1 MQIFLV
7 GSVVGTHTYILVYF
21 HKLFHFS
28 FSKGI
33 WIKLA
38 CFGWKNS
45 QVTFFGLWSG
55 LLQIFFI
62 VAYKAHQCLQ
72 YSYWSKFDCPTQ
84 SPKTLLCER
93 RGKTI
98 RTGGGTVLIF
108 VQEIKPLRITALQG
122 KLKFWGKEDLKLVW
136 NFPWACSWKVQ
147 CLPQCGLF
155 SPFVRT
161 ARFWVTEWGNQILT
175 NMNIVG
181 IYML

>member
-1 MQIFLV
+1 MALFFRFDPSKPDFQKLRPLRNPGFWNKGHPNAINSKNMQIFWV

-21 HKLFHFS
+21 HELFHFS

-62 VAYKAHQCLQ
+62 VAYKAYQCLQ

-98 RTGGGTVLIF
+98 RTGGGTVTSGIINFQAYSMF
-108 VQEIKPLRITALQG
+108 V
-122 KLKFWGKEDLKLVW
+122 
-136 NFPWACSWKVQ
+136 
-147 CLPQCGLF
+147 
-155 SPFVRT
+155 
-161 ARFWVTEWGNQILT
+161 
-175 NMNIVG
+175 
-181 IYML
+181 

>member
-1 MQIFLV
+1 MQIFWV

-21 HKLFHFS
+21 HELFPYS

-98 RTGGGTVLIF
+98 RTGGGTV
-108 VQEIKPLRITALQG
+108 VNKKARP
-122 KLKFWGKEDLKLVW
+122 DLCTKIANCLVSQIEPH
-136 NFPWACSWKVQ
+136 FFSWINWLSTQ
-147 CLPQCGLF
+147 
-155 SPFVRT
+155 RT
-161 ARFWVTEWGNQILT
+161 RNCKSR
-175 NMNIVG
+175 
-181 IYML
+181 

>member
-1 MQIFLV
+1 MTILWRIFWLFSTLWTTWLWDGIPLGRFLELVDWQNDLMKDKTQPSQFNKNMQIFLV

-21 HKLFHFS
+21 HKLFHYS

-45 QVTFFGLWSG
+45 LVTFFGLWSG

-62 VAYKAHQCLQ
+62 VAYKAYQCLQ

-98 RTGGGTVLIF
+98 RTGGGTVC
-108 VQEIKPLRITALQG
+108 G
-122 KLKFWGKEDLKLVW
+122 K
-136 NFPWACSWKVQ
+136 
-147 CLPQCGLF
+147 
-155 SPFVRT
+155 R
-161 ARFWVTEWGNQILT
+161 
-175 NMNIVG
+175 
-181 IYML
+181 

>member
-1 MQIFLV
+1 M
-7 GSVVGTHTYILVYF
+7 GSADGTHTYLLVYF
-21 HKLFHFS
+21 HKLFPYS

-45 QVTFFGLWSG
+45 LVTFFGLWSG

-62 VAYKAHQCLQ
+62 VAYKAYQCLQ

-98 RTGGGTVLIF
+98 RTGGGTV
-108 VQEIKPLRITALQG
+108 VQFSNSITILTSPILLVASECVKKLEITY
-122 KLKFWGKEDLKLVW
+122 F
-136 NFPWACSWKVQ
+136 
-147 CLPQCGLF
+147 
-155 SPFVRT
+155 
-161 ARFWVTEWGNQILT
+161 FWVSIDLHEGKTCHVVRPLNLR
-175 NMNIVG
+175 
-181 IYML
+181 